1 MDVAFALRVAV
12 AFVVGGLAVAT
23 FTEVA
28 ERRGSRLGGLLLSFP
43 VKVVVSLVLIALNE
57 GDGFAAE
64 AAAATP
70 AGIGVNLVLLTAT
83 ALLARRLAP
92 WPALLAGVLVWLAAA
107 TALVLYEPETALV
120 GLFLWAGFAGA
131 GVWLLDRVPGVHG
144 DRRSKRDPGK
154 FGIPGLLTRAAAAG
168 TVVAG
173 AVVLARVSGPLVGG
187 LASVFPSGWLTTM
200 YLLVRRHGPEFTAAT
215 TRVMVAGSAAPAAFG
230 VVAAASIAQLG
241 IWLGVL
247 AGLAAAA
254 TASGVAAALLAWRDR
269 SRGSPARSDISPSAR
284 MARR

>member
-1 MDVAFALRVAV
+1 MDVAFALRVAI
-12 AFVVGGLAVAT
+12 AFVIGGLAVAA

-43 VKVVVSLVLIALNE
+43 VKVVVSLLLIALNE
-57 GDGFAAE
+57 GDAFAAE

-70 AGIGVNLVLLTAT
+70 AGIGVNLVLLIAT
-83 ALLARRLAP
+83 ALLARRLPA
-92 WPALLAGVLVWLAAA
+92 WPALMGGVAIWLAAA
-107 TALVLYEPETALV
+107 TALVLFEPGSPFVGFALWGAFVTV
-120 GLFLWAGFAGA
+120 GL
-131 GVWLLDRVPGVHG
+131 VLLDRVPGVHG

-187 LASVFPSGWLTTM
+187 LASVFPSGWLTTR

-215 TRVMVAGSAAPAAFG
+215 TRVMVAGSVAPALFG
-230 VVAAASIAQLG
+230 VVAALAIAPLG
-241 IWLGVL
+241 IWLGLV

-254 TASGVAAALLAWRDR
+254 TASGAAAALLAWRDR
-269 SRGSPARSDISPSAR
+269 SRGASARSDISHPRR